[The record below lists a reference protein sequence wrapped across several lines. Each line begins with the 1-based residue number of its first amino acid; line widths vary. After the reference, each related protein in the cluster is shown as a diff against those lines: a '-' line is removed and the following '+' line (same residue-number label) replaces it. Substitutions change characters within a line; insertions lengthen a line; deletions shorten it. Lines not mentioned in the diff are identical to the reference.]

1 MDGFIFYAEWIE
13 LIQSL
18 PQEKQMSA
26 LKAISDYC
34 LLDTMPDKE
43 DTMIYLIILA
53 IKPFID
59 EKKRIA
65 DEGKKGGRPKKPVEK
80 TQKTPVFNSETP
92 VIEEKTPVIE
102 EKTPVFNS
110 KTPVI
115 EKKTPV
121 FFEKPGFSEC
131 SAEKEKESSP
141 HTPFKEKEKEK
152 ENINYVDTKESE
164 KERFSPSSS
173 TVFPVSD
180 IEDVLMSEEMW
191 VESMLYKYR
200 LDKEQLAVQV
210 HGFVREWIERG
221 DNHKTLKDAKRHAD
235 ALLRIRNDTGTLAAA
250 PHWNRF
256 LAERMMPYV
265 DELGYT
271 MPLIAAFGK
280 YYNQDVGNGKPFFLG
295 LPKFEEEIRERMRQ
309 FKEEFKPDN
318 EDEQP
323 DESRRRVDTA

>member
-1 MDGFIFYAEWIE
+1 MEGFIIYPEWVEMIE
-13 LIQSL
+13 ML
-18 PQEKQMSA
+18 PQEQQMSA
-26 LKAISDYC
+26 LKAIADYC
-34 LLDTMPDKE
+34 TREVMPSKE
-43 DTMIYLIILA
+43 DGLIYMLILC
-53 IKPFID
+53 IKPAVD
-59 EKKRIA
+59 ALKQNVENGKR
-65 DEGKKGGRPKKPVEK
+65 GGRPKKAVEEDK
-80 TQKTPVFNSETP
+80 KNPLSENKNPKNPLSELKTP
-92 VIEEKTPVIE
+92 
-102 EKTPVFNS
+102 
-110 KTPVI
+110 
-115 EKKTPV
+115 
-121 FFEKPGFSEC
+121 FSEQKPPF
-131 SAEKEKESSP
+131 SDTETEKEKESSP

-191 VESMLYKYR
+191 VESMLYKYK

-323 DESRRRVDTA
+323 DESRRRVNTA